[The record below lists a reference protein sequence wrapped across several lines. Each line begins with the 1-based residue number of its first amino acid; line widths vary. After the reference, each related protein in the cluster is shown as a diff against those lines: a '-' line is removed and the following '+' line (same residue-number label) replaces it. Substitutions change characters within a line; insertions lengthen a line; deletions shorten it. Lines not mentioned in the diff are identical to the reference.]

1 MTKIDDIKQA
11 VTQLS
16 PEELKAFRE
25 WFEELEAT
33 QWDEQIERDI
43 KAGKL
48 DKLAEK
54 WRADY
59 RAGKATDL
67 EIPPRTGRG

>member
-1 MTKIDDIKQA
+1 MTRID
-11 VTQLS
+11 
-16 PEELKAFRE
+16 ELKAAVQQLPPEEMKSFRD
-25 WFEELEAT
+25 WFEALQEDL
-33 QWDEQIERDI
+33 WDQQIERDI

-59 RAGKATDL
+59 MAGRFSDVT
-67 EIPPRTGRG
+67 PPQRPDKP

>member
-16 PEELKAFRE
+16 PDELRTFRN
-25 WFEELEAT
+25 WFEELQAQ

-43 KAGKL
+43 KSGKL

-54 WRADY
+54 WRADHK
-59 RAGKATDL
+59 AGKSTDL
-67 EIPPRTGRG
+67 